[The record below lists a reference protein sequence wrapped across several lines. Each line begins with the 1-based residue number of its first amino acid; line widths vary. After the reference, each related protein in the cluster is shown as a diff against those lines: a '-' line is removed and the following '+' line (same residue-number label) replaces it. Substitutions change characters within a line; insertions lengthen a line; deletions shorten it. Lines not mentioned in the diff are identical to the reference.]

1 MPDDKSRRGFLKA
14 SSMLGMAAAF
24 SPVTIA
30 EALANSKSKNT
41 STEGNMSESIGAKRA
56 SEQTVDKNVI
66 RPFHVHF
73 PEADLADLRRRIKS
87 TKWPERET
95 VTDASQ
101 GLQLATIQ
109 ALAHYWGTEYD
120 WRKCEAKLEALPN
133 FITEIDGLDIHFI
146 HVRSPHANA
155 LPLIMTHGWPG
166 SFLEFMK
173 VIGPLSDP
181 ESHGARAEDAFDI
194 VVPSMPGFGF
204 SGKPQAAG
212 WNPER
217 IAGAWI
223 ELMRR
228 LGYRRYVSQ
237 GGDWGALVTDVMG
250 RRAPGGLLGIH
261 VTTLLGAIER
271 PPMPNMRT
279 AVPPEVANALKNGGS
294 APAGLS
300 AEETIA
306 YEAAKNFAR
315 SGSGFRAI
323 QGTRPQTIGYS
334 LADTPAGLA
343 AWFYEKF
350 AAWTDTDGEPEREL
364 TKDEMLDDITL
375 YWLTNTAA
383 SSARIYWEDTVHK
396 TTGGEVSIPAAVSR
410 FPQEIIPVPRSWAE
424 RAYPNLVYYN
434 ELKKGGHFAAWEQP
448 ELFAGEMRAA
458 FRSLR

>member
-1 MPDDKSRRGFLKA
+1 M
-14 SSMLGMAAAF
+14 SSND
-24 SPVTIA
+24 S
-30 EALANSKSKNT
+30 
-41 STEGNMSESIGAKRA
+41 
-56 SEQTVDKNVI
+56 I
-66 RPFHVHF
+66 RPFQIDI
-73 PEADLADLRRRIKS
+73 PEESLQELRRRVAVPR
-87 TKWPERET
+87 WPDRET
-95 VTDASQ
+95 VSDRTQ
-101 GLQLATIQ
+101 GAQLAKVQ
-109 ALAHYWGTEYD
+109 ELVHYWATDYD
-120 WRKCEAKLEALPN
+120 WRKLEAKLNALPQ

-166 SFLEFMK
+166 SFLEFVK
-173 VIGPLSDP
+173 LIGPLSDP
-181 ESHGARAEDAFDI
+181 ESHGARAEDAFDL

-204 SGKPQAAG
+204 SARPQATG

-217 IAGAWI
+217 IASAWV

-228 LGYRRYVSQ
+228 VGYERYVSQ
-237 GGDWGALVTDVMG
+237 GGDWGAVVTDVMG
-250 RRAPGGLLGIH
+250 RQAPAGLAGIH

-271 PPMPNMRT
+271 PPAPNMQT
-279 AVPPEVANALKNGGS
+279 TVPPEVANALKNGEP

-306 YEAAKNFAR
+306 YEAFKNFAT

-323 QGTRPQTIGYS
+323 MGTRPQTIGYS
-334 LADTPAGLA
+334 LADSPVGLA

-350 AAWTDTDGEPEREL
+350 AEWTDTDGEPERAL

-383 SSARIYWEDTVHK
+383 SSARLYWENNARK
-396 TTGGEVSIPAAVSR
+396 TKAGGGVSIPAAVSR
-410 FPQEIIPVPRSWAE
+410 FPKEIIPLPRSWAE
-424 RAYPNLVYYN
+424 RSYPNLVYFN
-434 ELKKGGHFAAWEQP
+434 ELEKGGHFAAWEQP